1 MTAIFSHLTIAKL
14 RRATAVLLLGFV
26 FACAIM
32 GGVLGD
38 EGSCAVSYEDSSPT
52 CGDVKDGVD
61 KTQSAGARKAKAN
74 SAGGTIDSGETT
86 CVTEPDVD
94 YPGMGS
100 ENA

>member
-1 MTAIFSHLTIAKL
+1 MRAISTIAKS
-14 RRATAVLLLGFV
+14 RRATAALLLGFV
-26 FACAIM
+26 FASAIM
-32 GGVLGD
+32 GVVIGD

-52 CGDVKDGVD
+52 CGDVIDGVD
-61 KTQSAGARKAKAN
+61 ETQAADSKKKTAS
-74 SAGGTIDSGETT
+74 TTDSGETT

>member
-1 MTAIFSHLTIAKL
+1 MRAISTIAKS
-14 RRATAVLLLGFV
+14 RRATGLLLGFV
-26 FACAIM
+26 LACAIL

-52 CGDVKDGVD
+52 CEDVKDGVD
-61 KTQSAGARKAKAN
+61 KPQSAGARKAKAN

-100 ENA
+100 GNA

>member
-1 MTAIFSHLTIAKL
+1 MRDISTIVVAKS
-14 RRATAVLLLGFV
+14 RRATAALLLGFV

-61 KTQSAGARKAKAN
+61 KPQSAGARKAKAN
-74 SAGGTIDSGETT
+74 TAGGTIDSGETT

>member
-1 MTAIFSHLTIAKL
+1 MRAISTIAKS
-14 RRATAVLLLGFV
+14 RRATAALLLGFI

-32 GGVLGD
+32 GVVLGD

-61 KTQSAGARKAKAN
+61 ETQSAGARKAKAN
-74 SAGGTIDSGETT
+74 TASTINSGETT

>member
-1 MTAIFSHLTIAKL
+1 MRDISTIVVAKS
-14 RRATAVLLLGFV
+14 RRAMAALLLGFV

-74 SAGGTIDSGETT
+74 TAGGTIDSGETT

-94 YPGMGS
+94 YPGRGS
-100 ENA
+100 DDA

>member
-1 MTAIFSHLTIAKL
+1 M
-14 RRATAVLLLGFV
+14 LGFV

-52 CGDVKDGVD
+52 CGDVNDGVD
-61 KTQSAGARKAKAN
+61 KTRSAGARKAKATR
-74 SAGGTIDSGETT
+74 AGGTIETT

-94 YPGMGS
+94 YPGRGS
-100 ENA
+100 GNA